1 VAPKLHRPEALI
13 GMHNLASWHRQCAAL
28 ITIGW
33 GRHETRCRPP
43 GVAFIPVAR
52 TQTLYVCRA
61 CGGEALKWQGQC
73 AHCREWDSLEAVTAV
88 RGTRERAGVS
98 AASSGLGEGAAD
110 AGAQTRLTFGMA
122 ELDRAFGG
130 GMVAGS
136 VTLLGGEPGIGK
148 STLLLQV
155 AAALAAEQVIV
166 YASGEES
173 VPQIG
178 LRARRLGLAG
188 AQLLLVSDG
197 SLDAILALA
206 AEREPALLV
215 IDSIQ
220 TMRLAATES
229 SPGSPLQLRDC
240 TAALVRYAKLSGCAV
255 ILVGHVTKDGSIAGP
270 KLLEHLVDTVLYFES
285 DAGSRYR
292 MLRATKNRYG
302 PVNEL
307 GFFAMSE
314 TGLKEVRNPSAI
326 FLSRHPQP
334 VPGSVVMVAR
344 DGGRPLL
351 IEVQALVDRTRFA
364 APRRVAQGVDVNRLS
379 MLLAIMSRHAELPLA
394 EYDVFV
400 NLVGGIEISETSTDL
415 PLALS
420 LASSLRGRALPAA
433 PVVFG
438 ELGLTGEVRPV
449 AHGEERLRE
458 LMKLGYKRA
467 ILPRDNLPR
476 SPPAGLVLHPVASL
490 AEALAA
496 AFTES

>member
-1 VAPKLHRPEALI
+1 
-13 GMHNLASWHRQCAAL
+13 
-28 ITIGW
+28 
-33 GRHETRCRPP
+33 
-43 GVAFIPVAR
+43 VAR

-73 AHCREWDSLEAVTAV
+73 AHCRQWDSLEAVTAV
-88 RGTRERAGVS
+88 RGARERGTAA
-98 AASSGLGEGAAD
+98 AASTELAHGAGDPA
-110 AGAQTRLTFGMA
+110 ALTRLSLGMA
-122 ELDRAFGG
+122 EIDRAFGG
-130 GMVAGS
+130 GLVPGS

-155 AAALAAEQVIV
+155 AALLAAERVIV

-178 LRARRLGLAG
+178 LRARRLGLGA
-188 AQLLLVSDG
+188 AQLLLVSDN

-206 AEREPALLV
+206 AERTPVLLV

-220 TMRLAATES
+220 AMQLAAIES
-229 SPGSPLQLRDC
+229 SPGSAPQLREC
-240 TAALVRYAKLSGCAV
+240 TAALVRYAKASGCAV
-255 ILVGHVTKDGSIAGP
+255 IIVGHVTKDGSIAGP

-292 MLRATKNRYG
+292 MLRATKNRFG

-314 TGLKEVRNPSAI
+314 GGLKEVRNPSAI

-344 DGGRPLL
+344 DGGRTLL

-364 APRRVAQGVDVNRLS
+364 TPRRVAQGVDVNRLS

-394 EYDVFV
+394 DHDVFV
-400 NLVGGIEISETSTDL
+400 NLVGGIDIAETSTDL
-415 PLALS
+415 PLALA
-420 LASSLRGRALPAA
+420 LASSLRGRALPGS

-458 LMKLGYKRA
+458 LTKLGYKSV

-476 SPPAGLVLHPVASL
+476 SAPAGLVLHPVASL
-490 AEALAA
+490 GEALAA
-496 AFTES
+496 AFTET